1 MLSVWAVPVDKYDC
15 FIWCLT
21 HSAGRIEVTG
31 DPSKLINQSNNK
43 VDVAHYH

>member
-1 MLSVWAVPVDKYDC
+1 MLSVWAVPVDKYYC

-21 HSAGRIEVTG
+21 PSAGRIAVNG

-43 VDVAHYH
+43 KNVVHYH